1 MSTFHQWTIS
11 ECQAVVREFESFG
24 QPKAST
30 LVTKPAAPAASAPAK
45 PNASRK
51 SPEYME
57 IDQITAPGKT
67 QKKKTT
73 PPPAPAA
80 AAFSGKCYS
89 CSKHGHRRRYCP
101 EEKKKGARVAAIEEP
116 TEGFTTAAESLH
128 IANVIGSVGE
138 PEEVRQ
144 TYGAPA
150 SELSQGWD
158 TQEVGWELEGEER
171 SCVEVGPA
179 TETLRPFNTLVEVA
193 A

>member
-24 QPKAST
+24 QPKATT

-51 SPEYME
+51 FPEYME

-80 AAFSGKCYS
+80 AAFSSKCYS
-89 CSKHGHRRRYCP
+89 CGKHGHRRRDCP
-101 EEKKKGARVAAIEEP
+101 EEKKKGARVAAIKEP
-116 TEGFTTAAESLH
+116 MEGFTTAAESLH
-128 IANVIGSVGE
+128 VASVMGS
-138 PEEVRQ
+138 
-144 TYGAPA
+144 
-150 SELSQGWD
+150 
-158 TQEVGWELEGEER
+158 GEEQEE
-171 SCVEVGPA
+171 SG
-179 TETLRPFNTLVEVA
+179 
-193 A
+193 